1 MSASTWFLIGMAC
14 AVVGSLIAV
23 ILLRANGDDTDAQ
36 QAADSVRQSLDADS
50 RLDELRSYTRPHI
63 KAITEVRK

>member
-1 MSASTWFLIGMAC
+1 MSASTWFLIDMAC

-50 RLDELRSYTRPHI
+50 RLDELRSYTNPHVR
-63 KAITEVRK
+63 AFTEPK

>member
-1 MSASTWFLIGMAC
+1 MMEAAIIAAILWLIVVA
-14 AVVGSLIAV
+14 AVLA
-23 ILLRANGDDTDAQ
+23 LLRANGDDTSAEA
-36 QAADSVRQSLDADS
+36 AADSMRQSLDADS

>member
-1 MSASTWFLIGMAC
+1 MMEAAIIAAILWLIVVA
-14 AVVGSLIAV
+14 AVLA
-23 ILLRANGDDTDAQ
+23 LLRANGDDTSAED
-36 QAADSVRQSLDADS
+36 AADSMRQSLDADS

>member
-23 ILLRANGDDTDAQ
+23 ILLRANGDDTSAEA
-36 QAADSVRQSLDADS
+36 AADSMRQSLDADA
-50 RLDELRSYTRPHI
+50 RFDELRSYTSPHI